1 MGPPVRVQVSH
12 LLGTPGRTDRRR
24 WDVPLT
30 VEMPVVRAGRARAD
44 LVLEGTHDGI
54 RVSGTVAVDA
64 RVNCYRCLEEWEEER
79 VLPLDRTVRRL
90 PDPDGYCIT
99 EDGWLRL
106 DGIVVDEVVLS
117 LPTAPLCEDDCRGI
131 CSGCGTHLNTEAC
144 KCVVEDRTS
153 PFSVLANFL

>member
-24 WDVPLT
+24 WDVPLM

-54 RVSGTVAVDA
+54 RLSGTVAVDA
-64 RVNCYRCLEEWEEER
+64 QVSCYRCLEEWEEER
-79 VLPLDRTVRRL
+79 VVPLDRTVRRL
-90 PDPDGYCIT
+90 PDSDGYCIT

-117 LPTAPLCEDDCRGI
+117 LPTAPLCENDCRGI
-131 CSGCGTHLNTEAC
+131 CSGCGVHLNTEAC

>member
-1 MGPPVRVQVSH
+1 MGSAVQVQVSH
-12 LLGTPGRTDRRR
+12 LLGAPGRTDRRQ
-24 WDVPLT
+24 WDVPLA
-30 VEMPVVRAGRARAD
+30 VEMPVVRAGGARAD
-44 LVLEGTHDGI
+44 LVLEGSDDGI

-64 RVNCYRCLEEWEEER
+64 QVSCYRCLEEWEEER
-79 VLPLDRTVRRL
+79 VVPVDRTVRRL
-90 PDPDGYCIT
+90 PDSDGYRIT

-117 LPTAPLCEDDCRGI
+117 LPTAPLCENDCRGI
-131 CSGCGTHLNTEAC
+131 CSGCGVHLNTEAC